1 MLLKACAAQ
10 SPTFPNSVSLAG
22 LRVAEPVPVNG
33 DNARADG
40 LCGLIFRLR
49 GFDELLAQLLQSE
62 GNFAERWGFGA
73 SGEKL
78 IAAAFWEAI
87 GIWRRERH

>member
-10 SPTFPNSVSLAG
+10 SPMFPNSVSSVG
-22 LRVAEPVPVNG
+22 LRVAELVPVNG
-33 DNARADG
+33 DNAQADG
-40 LCGLIFRLR
+40 LCRLIFPLR
-49 GFDELLAQLLQSE
+49 GFDELPAQLLQSE

-87 GIWRRERH
+87 GVWRRERH